1 MTVSPKRQ
9 ARKPVSQNRAPK
21 TARQNW
27 MKRMLHLEA
36 LEPRQLMA
44 GDLQFHNFVVP
55 TDVNGDSTITPL
67 DALVV
72 INKLNTQGSG
82 PLSGV
87 EGPKNLNSFV
97 DVDGDNSLSPLDAL
111 RVINA
116 INNGEGLGEKAEV
129 KYEFYSVK
137 ADGTADTLLPDPSP
151 DNLQPDATI
160 SPGQKV
166 IIRTLM
172 TDLRRDTPPRG
183 VFSAYH
189 DLTYKNADGSAAEKL
204 LFQWGEFNQLDIGG
218 TARSGTFTL
227 RYGPRASDET
237 APISIALSSGF
248 PDSVATAANI
258 RAAIEGLS
266 SVGPGNVKVV
276 ALNGGT
282 LQFGINFIGSLAR
295 TDFVDPMIGSNNVVN
310 SQGAAVAMT
319 ITGQSNPAP
328 TQDSVARVAR
338 NHDLNN
344 DTVPNEG
351 VTKYINGPSGVLIQP
366 TDPASRTLTLLG
378 GFSNSSTFLPT
389 AVATRFLKIVD
400 VLFVGGSVGKIDLAG
415 TVSPPPT
422 SGQGG
427 NNLGIALFGEDGG
440 RAAYLTSAEVVL
452 PRGSITILDK
462 LTAVIDTATIAE
474 DSAQTSINV
483 LANDIDLTGSSRSI
497 TSVTQPSQG
506 GTVTFNSPNVS
517 FTPSKDFNGVAVF
530 TYTVTNNVG
539 DSAVGTVSITVT
551 PVNDPPVVI
560 NSQFSVA
567 EDPIGPLVITPTQI
581 FSPGPP
587 DESLQTITLSN
598 ILVTG
603 QTNGTVT
610 LVDGNI
616 NFFPAANFFGT
627 AVFQVTGTDTGTP
640 ADPARSIVATIT
652 VNVTP
657 VNDAPVP
664 FSGTLTVAEDS
675 SLILIGTGAP
685 TDLITNSNPGPGE
698 SSIQTVSF
706 VSAQSPT
713 AAGGTITTVGGIT
726 TYRPAPNFFG
736 TDTFTYRITD
746 NAIPP
751 LTADGTVTVNVT
763 AVNDAP
769 VAVND
774 TGDAARFV
782 VLGIAAPNSLDV
794 MRNDSA
800 GPLEPKDITVVSVTT
815 PTIGTTSVAPN
826 GGSVIFTPPT
836 GLFNVTST
844 FSYTIRDA
852 GGLTST
858 ANVEVF
864 IIPPVLPFALTDT
877 PIIAEDS
884 GAFTID
890 VLANDFANTDAI
902 KSLVSFG
909 QPAAG
914 TGTVVLDDRGTTADT
929 TDDRVIYTPA
939 ANFFG
944 DATFVYTMTDS
955 AEGSAASTA
964 TVTVTVTPVNDP
976 PVAIDRSVDG
986 TEDIV
991 LTVASATITDGLSKG
1006 PGEDA
1011 QTLTITDAVLVSPS
1025 NSGSIAVVA
1034 GNIVY
1039 SPALDFNGQVL
1050 VRYTVT
1056 DNGLNNLTPAP
1067 LSASATLTINVAPVN
1082 DPPVANP
1089 DPVTVTAEN
1098 SAVTIAISSLLAN
1111 DTPGPAN
1118 ESSQTVSFTGLEFAI
1133 NTANGGT
1140 VTQVGG
1146 NLIYTPAPSFNGPD
1160 SFTYQINDGQALNST
1175 TTATATL
1182 RITEVNDAPR
1192 PTTLSREVY
1201 ASVPTIFNLADDLA
1215 AMPKGPANE
1224 NGQTLR
1230 VLSIGTPTIGTAVLN
1245 ANGTITYT
1253 APLGESGRATFTYE
1267 VIDDGTTNGV
1277 ADPKSATGIFNVEI
1291 SPFIPSSVRG
1301 VVYIDDNGSGVVD
1314 PVELK
1319 IGGVEVTLSIAATA
1333 TTPATTKTE
1342 MTLADGSFVFDL
1354 LPPGS
1359 YTVSYVVPAMMDD
1372 APGPNSYRTEV
1383 VAPGDINVV
1392 HNFAVSGVK
1401 SNYANL
1407 LEYMSSSFDS
1417 SNPRNRNAGVYAAIG
1432 ASGRTEWTVARTSF
1446 EADTF
1451 QEVVMSDDGTQ
1462 AYLTS
1467 VRGADHSI
1475 YTATLS
1481 RKQWVQVVDPSTGVR
1496 LVRVL
1501 ARSEDL
1507 TFQKVSLAAPPATI
1521 KAKAYLD
1528 TVDDVF
1534 AEQGWSN

>member
-1 MTVSPKRQ
+1 
-9 ARKPVSQNRAPK
+9 
-21 TARQNW
+21 
-27 MKRMLHLEA
+27 MLRLEA

-55 TDVNGDSTITPL
+55 TDVNGDSAITPL

-82 PLSGV
+82 PLGGS

-137 ADGTADTLLPDPSP
+137 ADGTADALLPDPIP

-166 IIRTLM
+166 IVRTLM

-189 DLTYKNADGSAAEKL
+189 DLMYRNADGSTSEKL
-204 LFQWGEFNQLDIGG
+204 LFQWGEFNQLDIDG

-227 RYGPRASDET
+227 RYGPSPADQT
-237 APISIALSSGF
+237 APIAIALSSGF

-258 RAAIEGLS
+258 RTALEGLS
-266 SVGPGNVKVV
+266 SVGQGNVKVV

-282 LQFGINFIGSLAR
+282 LQFGINFIGRLAR

-310 SQGAAVAMT
+310 SLGAPVAMT
-319 ITGQSNPAP
+319 ITGQTNPAP

-344 DTVPNEG
+344 DTFPNEG

-366 TDPASRTLTLLG
+366 TDPAARTVTLLG

-400 VLFVGGSVGKIDLAG
+400 VLFVGGGTGKIDLTGA
-415 TVSPPPT
+415 VSPPPT

-440 RAAYLTSAEVVL
+440 RASYLTSAEVIL
-452 PRGSITILDK
+452 PRGSITIVDRLS
-462 LTAVIDTATIAE
+462 AVTDTATIAE
-474 DSAQTSINV
+474 DAATTSIDV
-483 LANDIDLTGSSRSI
+483 LANDVDLTGSSRSI

-506 GTVTFNSPNVS
+506 GTVTFSSPNVS

-539 DSAVGTVSITVT
+539 DTAVGTVSITVT

-560 NSQFSVA
+560 GTQYTVA
-567 EDPIGPLVITPTQI
+567 EDPVSPLVITPTQI

-587 DESLQTITLSN
+587 DESSQTITLSN
-598 ILVTG
+598 ILVSS

-610 LVDGNI
+610 LVGGNI
-616 NFFPAANFFGT
+616 NFVPAANFFGT
-627 AVFQVTGTDTGTP
+627 AIFQVTGTDTGTP
-640 ADPARSIVATIT
+640 ADPAKSTVATIT

-675 SLILIGTGAP
+675 SLILIGAGAP
-685 TDLITNSNPGPGE
+685 TDLLTNSNPGPGE
-698 SSIQTVSF
+698 SSTQTVSF

-746 NAIPP
+746 DGNPP

-763 AVNDAP
+763 PVNDPP
-769 VAVND
+769 VAVDD

-782 VLGIAAPNSLDV
+782 VLGITAPNSLDV

-800 GPLEPKDITVVSVTT
+800 GPLEPKDITVVSVTA

-826 GGSVIFTPPT
+826 GASVIFTPPT
-836 GLFNVTST
+836 GVFNVTST

-852 GGLTST
+852 GGLQAT

-864 IIPPVLPFALTDT
+864 IIPPVLPFALTDSES
-877 PIIAEDS
+877 IAEDS

-890 VLANDFANTDAI
+890 VLSNDFSNNGAT
-902 KSLVSFG
+902 KRLVSFG
-909 QPAAG
+909 QPASG
-914 TGTVVLDDRGTTADT
+914 TGAVVLDDRGTAGDPS
-929 TDDRVIYTPA
+929 DDRVIYTPPDD
-939 ANFFG
+939 FFG
-944 DATFVYTMTDS
+944 EATFVYTMTDS
-955 AEGSAASTA
+955 APGSEVSTA

-976 PVAIDRSVDG
+976 PVAVDRNVAG
-986 TEDIV
+986 IEDTV

-1039 SPALDFNGQVL
+1039 TPAKDFNGLVL

-1056 DNGLNNLTPAP
+1056 DNGFNNLTPAP
-1067 LSASATLTINVAPVN
+1067 LSASATLTIDVAPVN
-1082 DPPVANP
+1082 DPPIANP
-1089 DPVTVTAEN
+1089 DPTTVTAEN
-1098 SAVTIAISSLLAN
+1098 SAVTISISSLLAN
-1111 DTPGPAN
+1111 DTPGPDN
-1118 ESSQTVSFTGLEFAI
+1118 ESSQTVSFVALAGAI
-1133 NTANGGT
+1133 NTVNGGT
-1140 VTQVGG
+1140 VTQDGG
-1146 NLIYTPAPSFNGPD
+1146 NLIYTPALSYNGPD
-1160 SFTYQINDGQALNST
+1160 TFTYQISDGQALNST

-1182 RITEVNDAPR
+1182 RVTEVNDAPL
-1192 PTTLSREVY
+1192 PTTLTRDAY
-1201 ASVPTIFNLADDLA
+1201 ASVPTTFNLTADLA

-1224 NGQTLR
+1224 SGQTLR
-1230 VLSIGTPTIGTAVLN
+1230 ILSIGTPTIGTAVLN

-1253 APLGESGRATFTYE
+1253 APLGASGSDTFTYV
-1267 VIDDGTTNGV
+1267 VIDNGTTNGV
-1277 ADPKSATGIFNVEI
+1277 ADPKTATGTFIVEI

-1314 PVELK
+1314 PLELK
-1319 IGGVEVTLSIAATA
+1319 IGGVEVTLTVAATA
-1333 TTPATTKTE
+1333 TTPATSITE

-1359 YTVSYVVPAMMDD
+1359 YTVSYVVPVMMDD

-1383 VAPGDINVV
+1383 IAPGDINVV
-1392 HNFAVSGVK
+1392 HNFAVSGVN
-1401 SNYANL
+1401 SVYANL

-1417 SNPRNRNAGVYAAIG
+1417 SNPRNRHAGVYAAIG
-1432 ASGRTEWTVARTSF
+1432 ANGRTEWTIARTSF

-1467 VRGADHSI
+1467 VRGPERSV
-1475 YTATLS
+1475 YTATLTK
-1481 RKQWVQVVDPSTGVR
+1481 KQYVQVVDPASGVR

-1507 TFQKVSLAAPPATI
+1507 VFQEVSLAAPPPSI
-1521 KAKAYLD
+1521 KAKWYLD

-1534 AEQGWSN
+1534 AEQGWTV

>member
-1 MTVSPKRQ
+1 
-9 ARKPVSQNRAPK
+9 
-21 TARQNW
+21 
-27 MKRMLHLEA
+27 MLHLEA

-55 TDVNGDSTITPL
+55 SDVNGDSAITPL

-82 PLSGV
+82 PLGGR
-87 EGPKNLNSFV
+87 EGPKDLNSFI

-137 ADGTADTLLPDPSP
+137 ADGTADALLPDPIP
-151 DNLQPDATI
+151 GNMQPDATI

-166 IIRTLM
+166 IVRTLM

-189 DLTYKNADGSAAEKL
+189 DVTYRNADGSTAEKL
-204 LFQWGEFNQLDIGG
+204 LFQWGEFNQLDIDG

-227 RYGPRASDET
+227 RYGPSPSDQT
-237 APISIALSSGF
+237 APIAIALSSGF

-258 RAAIEGLS
+258 RTALEGLS

-282 LQFGINFIGSLAR
+282 LQFGINFIGRLAR

-310 SQGAAVAMT
+310 SLGNPVAMT
-319 ITGQSNPAP
+319 ITGQTNPAP

-366 TDPASRTLTLLG
+366 TDPAARTVTLLG

-400 VLFVGGSVGKIDLAG
+400 VLFVGGGTGKIDLTG

-440 RAAYLTSAEVVL
+440 RASYLTSAEVIL
-452 PRGSITILDK
+452 PRGSITIVDK
-462 LTAVIDTATIAE
+462 LSAVTDSATIAE
-474 DSAQTSINV
+474 DSPQTSIDV
-483 LANDIDLTGSSRSI
+483 LANDVDLTGSSRSI

-506 GTVTFNSPNVS
+506 GTVTFSSPNVS

-560 NSQFSVA
+560 GTQYSVA
-567 EDPIGPLVITPTQI
+567 EDPVSPLVITPTQI

-587 DESLQTITLSN
+587 DEASQTITLSN
-598 ILVTG
+598 IVTSA

-610 LVDGNI
+610 LVGGNI
-616 NFFPAANFFGT
+616 NFVPAANFFGT

-640 ADPARSIVATIT
+640 ADPAKSTVANIT

-685 TDLITNSNPGPGE
+685 TDLLTNSNPGPGE
-698 SSIQTVSF
+698 SSTQTVSF

-713 AAGGTITTVGGIT
+713 AAGGTITTEGGIT

-736 TDTFTYRITD
+736 TDTFSYRITD
-746 NAIPP
+746 NANPP

-763 AVNDAP
+763 PVNDAP

-774 TGDAARFV
+774 TGDTARFV

-826 GGSVIFTPPT
+826 GAHVVFTPPT
-836 GLFNVTST
+836 GSFNVTST

-877 PIIAEDS
+877 ASMAEDS
-884 GAFTID
+884 GAFSID
-890 VLANDFANTDAI
+890 VIANDFANSGAI
-902 KSLVSFG
+902 KRLVSFG

-914 TGTVVLDDRGTTADT
+914 TGTVVLDDRGTAADT
-929 TDDRVIYTPA
+929 TDDRVIYTPPDD
-939 ANFFG
+939 FFG
-944 DATFVYTMTDS
+944 EATFVYTMTDS
-955 AEGSAASTA
+955 APGSELSTA

-976 PVAIDRSVDG
+976 PVAVDRNVAG
-986 TEDIV
+986 IEDIV
-991 LTVASATITDGLSKG
+991 LTIASATITDGLSKG

-1011 QTLTITDAVLVSPS
+1011 QTLTITDAVLVSPT

-1039 SPALDFNGQVL
+1039 SPALDFYGQVL

-1067 LSASATLTINVAPVN
+1067 LSASATLTIDVAPVN
-1082 DPPVANP
+1082 DPPIANP
-1089 DPVTVTAEN
+1089 DPEIVTAEN
-1098 SAVTIAISSLLAN
+1098 SAVTISISSLLAN

-1133 NTANGGT
+1133 STANGGS

-1146 NLIYTPAPSFNGPD
+1146 NLIYTPAPFYNGPD
-1160 SFTYQINDGQALNST
+1160 SFTYQISDGQALNST

-1182 RITEVNDAPR
+1182 RVTEVNDAPL
-1192 PTTLSREVY
+1192 PTTLTRDVY
-1201 ASVPTIFNLADDLA
+1201 ASVPTIFNLTADLA

-1224 NGQTLR
+1224 SGQTLR
-1230 VLSIGTPTIGTAVLN
+1230 ILSIGTPTIGTAVLN

-1253 APLGESGRATFTYE
+1253 APLGASGSDTFTYV
-1267 VIDDGTTNGV
+1267 VIDNGTTNGV
-1277 ADPKSATGIFNVEI
+1277 ADPKTATGTFIVEI

-1314 PVELK
+1314 PLELK
-1319 IGGVEVTLSIAATA
+1319 IGGVEVTLTVAATA
-1333 TTPATTKTE
+1333 TTPATTITE

-1359 YTVSYVVPAMMDD
+1359 YTVSYVVPVMMDD
-1372 APGPNSYRTEV
+1372 APGPNSYRTDV
-1383 VAPGDINVV
+1383 IAPGDINAV
-1392 HNFAVSGVK
+1392 HNFAVSGV
-1401 SNYANL
+1401 SSVYANL

-1432 ASGRTEWTVARTSF
+1432 ASGRTEWTIARTSF
-1446 EADTF
+1446 EADLF
-1451 QEVVMSDDGTQ
+1451 QEVVMSDDGTR

-1467 VRGADHSI
+1467 VRGPEHSV
-1475 YTATLS
+1475 YTATLN
-1481 RKQWVQVVDPSTGVR
+1481 RKQFVQVVDPSSGVR

-1507 TFQKVSLAAPPATI
+1507 AFQKVSLAAPPPSIT
-1521 KAKAYLD
+1521 AKKYLD

-1534 AEQGWSN
+1534 AEQGWSV

>member
-1 MTVSPKRQ
+1 
-9 ARKPVSQNRAPK
+9 
-21 TARQNW
+21 

-55 TDVNGDSTITPL
+55 TDVNGDSAITPL

-72 INKLNTQGSG
+72 INKLNIQGSG
-82 PLSGV
+82 PLNGV
-87 EGPKNLNSFV
+87 ESPKNLNSFI

-166 IIRTLM
+166 IVRTLM

-189 DLTYKNADGSAAEKL
+189 DVTYRNADGSTAEKL

-266 SVGPGNVKVV
+266 SVGAGNVKVV

-310 SQGAAVAMT
+310 SQGAPVAMT
-319 ITGQSNPAP
+319 ITGQTNPAP
-328 TQDSVARVAR
+328 TLDSVARVAR

-400 VLFVGGSVGKIDLAG
+400 VLFVGGSVGKIDITG
-415 TVSPPPT
+415 TVSPPPAT
-422 SGQGG
+422 GGGG

-440 RAAYLTSAEVVL
+440 RAAYLTAAEVVL
-452 PRGSITILDK
+452 PKGSITIVDK
-462 LTAVIDTATIAE
+462 LTAVTDTATIAE
-474 DSAQTSINV
+474 DSPQTSINV
-483 LANDIDLTGSSRSI
+483 LANDVDLTGSSRSV
-497 TSVTQPSQG
+497 TSVTQPTIG
-506 GTVTFNSPNVS
+506 GTVSFSGPNVS

-539 DSAVGTVSITVT
+539 DTAVGTVSITVT

-560 NSQFSVA
+560 ASQFSVA
-567 EDPIGPLVITPTQI
+567 EDPISPLVITPTEI

-587 DESLQTITLSN
+587 DESSQTMTLSN
-598 ILVTG
+598 IVTSA

-610 LVDGNI
+610 LVGGNI
-616 NFFPAANFFGT
+616 NFVPAANFFGT
-627 AVFQVTGTDTGTP
+627 AVFQVTGTDTGTA
-640 ADPARSIVATIT
+640 ADPAKSTVATIT
-652 VNVTP
+652 VIVTP

-664 FSGTLTVAEDS
+664 FSGTLTVAEDF
-675 SLILIGTGAP
+675 SLILIGPGAP
-685 TDLITNSNPGPGE
+685 TDLLTNSNPGPGE
-698 SSIQTVSF
+698 SSTQTVSL

-736 TDTFTYRITD
+736 TDTFSYRITD
-746 NAIPP
+746 NGNPS

-763 AVNDAP
+763 PVNDAP

-800 GPLEPKDITVVSVTT
+800 GPLEPKDISVVSVTT

-826 GGSVIFTPPT
+826 GASVIFTPPT
-836 GLFNVTST
+836 GSFNVTST

-890 VLANDFANTDAI
+890 VLANDFANSGAT
-902 KSLVSFG
+902 KRLVSFG
-909 QPAAG
+909 QPASG
-914 TGTVVLDDRGTTADT
+914 TGTVVLDDSGTTTDT
-929 TDDRVIYTPA
+929 TDDKVIYTPA
-939 ANFFG
+939 ADFFG
-944 DATFVYTMTDS
+944 DATFVYTMNDS
-955 AEGSAASTA
+955 AEGSVESTA

-976 PVAIDRSVDG
+976 PVALDRSAAG
-986 TEDIV
+986 IEDTV
-991 LTVASATITDGLSKG
+991 LTIASGTITDGLSKG

-1039 SPALDFNGQVL
+1039 TPSLDFNGQVL

-1056 DNGLNNLTPAP
+1056 DNGFNDMTPAP
-1067 LSASATLTINVAPVN
+1067 LSASATLTIDVAPVN

-1089 DPVTVTAEN
+1089 DPATVTAEN
-1098 SAVTIAISSLLAN
+1098 TAVTISISSLLAN

-1118 ESSQTVSFTGLEFAI
+1118 ESSQTVSFVALVGAI
-1133 NTANGGT
+1133 NSANGGT

-1146 NLIYTPAPSFNGPD
+1146 NLIYTPAQSYNGPD
-1160 SFTYQINDGQALNST
+1160 SFTYQISDGQALNST

-1201 ASVPTIFNLADDLA
+1201 ASVPTIFNLTADLA

-1224 NGQTLR
+1224 SGQTLR
-1230 VLSIGTPTIGTAVLN
+1230 ILSIGTPTIGTAVLN

-1253 APLGESGRATFTYE
+1253 APLGASGLATFTYE

-1277 ADPKSATGIFNVEI
+1277 ADPKSATGTFNVEI

-1314 PVELK
+1314 PIELK
-1319 IGGVEVTLSIAATA
+1319 IGGVEVTLSVAATA
-1333 TTPATTKTE
+1333 TTPAKTITE
-1342 MTLADGSFVFDL
+1342 MTLADGSFSFDL

-1372 APGPNSYRTEV
+1372 APGPNSYRTDV
-1383 VAPGDINVV
+1383 IAPGDINAV
-1392 HNFAVSGVK
+1392 HNFAVSGIK
-1401 SNYANL
+1401 SIYANL

-1432 ASGRTEWTVARTSF
+1432 ASGRTEWTIARTSF

-1451 QEVVMSDDGTQ
+1451 QEVVLSDDGTL

-1467 VRGADHSI
+1467 VRGPDHSI
-1475 YTATLS
+1475 YTATLT
-1481 RKQWVQVVDPSTGVR
+1481 RKQWVQVVDPASGIR

-1507 TFQKVSLAAPPATI
+1507 NFQKVSLAAPPATI

-1534 AEQGWSN
+1534 AEQGWSHDGLPT